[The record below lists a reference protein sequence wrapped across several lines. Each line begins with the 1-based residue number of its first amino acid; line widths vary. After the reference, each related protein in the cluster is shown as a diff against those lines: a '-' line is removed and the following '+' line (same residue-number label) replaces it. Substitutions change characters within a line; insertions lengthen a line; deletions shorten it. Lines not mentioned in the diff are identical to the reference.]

1 MNPRRLDG
9 ARAHPEHPEHRAQAP
24 LGEAKVVSPEIH
36 NLADSQISKAFSLQ
50 NVLLALLPLAPLHR
64 KP

>member
-9 ARAHPEHPEHRAQAP
+9 ARAHPEHPEHRAQVP
-24 LGEAKVVSPEIH
+24 LGDAKVVNPETH

-50 NVLLALLPLAPLHR
+50 NALLALLPLAPMLR